1 MGRPLGRVTFRS
13 VLAVPEFRAMWVAEL
28 FSVAGD
34 QLARVALAILVFQRT
49 ESATLTGLTYALT
62 FVPSI
67 VGGVFLAGLAD
78 RYPRRD
84 VMVAADLVR
93 VVLVGLMAVPGTP
106 LWLLWV
112 LLTAAT
118 LANGPFKAAQV
129 ALLPDVLA
137 GERFTVGLAIR
148 NITSQA
154 AQLAGFAGGG
164 ALIALLNP
172 SVGLAVNAA
181 TFLISAVVVRAGVG
195 KHALPARNPDPT
207 RQSSAAV
214 GTALVWRD
222 PGLRT
227 LLGLCWL
234 AGFYIAPE
242 ALAAPYAAAIGGG
255 TVAVGLIMAADPVGS
270 VLGAFVFS
278 RWIPEHAQVKA
289 IGMLGIMSGIPL
301 VVCVVEPGLLAFMA
315 LIAVSGA
322 CATAYNIRATALFVR
337 GLPEARRAQG
347 SGLLSSGLSTV
358 QGLGVLMAGVLA
370 DGIGPAHTIA
380 LAGIAGVLVA
390 IPIAIGW
397 RRVLT
402 CRGYS

>member
-1 MGRPLGRVTFRS
+1 MGRMPGRVTFGS
-13 VLAVPEFRAMWVAEL
+13 VLAVSEFRAMWVAEL

-49 ESATLTGLTYALT
+49 DSATLSGLTYALT
-62 FVPSI
+62 FVPSFF
-67 VGGVFLAGLAD
+67 GGILLAGVAD

-93 VVLVGLMAVPGTP
+93 VVLVGLMAVPGMP

-112 LLTAAT
+112 LLTVAT
-118 LANGPFKAAQV
+118 LASGPFKAAQV

-137 GERFTVGLAIR
+137 GERFAVGLAIR

-195 KHALPARNPDPT
+195 RRAFPPRDPSSPW
-207 RQSSAAV
+207 QSSVAA

-242 ALAAPYAAAIGGG
+242 ACAAHYAARPRPTLGPAPHGRG
-255 TVAVGLIMAADPVGS
+255 PV
-270 VLGAFVFS
+270 LQ
-278 RWIPEHAQVKA
+278 RP
-289 IGMLGIMSGIPL
+289 P
-301 VVCVVEPGLLAFMA
+301 
-315 LIAVSGA
+315 
-322 CATAYNIRATALFVR
+322 VR
-337 GLPEARRAQG
+337 RPPHRKDSG
-347 SGLLSSGLSTV
+347 SGHCHSRGCALDRVSRAGSPALSRRRSVSERRST
-358 QGLGVLMAGVLA
+358 
-370 DGIGPAHTIA
+370 H
-380 LAGIAGVLVA
+380 
-390 IPIAIGW
+390 
-397 RRVLT
+397 
-402 CRGYS
+402 CRGQRASSPY